1 MGVLD
6 VIVISLTLLG
16 FIWGFRKGLIGII
29 VVVVGLFTTIVLVD
43 AFSEPLSHFFVKVG
57 VSENSSYGVSLLSI
71 LLVCFLV
78 FSVIYFL
85 LKSLVDMFR
94 IGWINKTLGAF
105 VGAWVIFVFLGA
117 ILFFFSKIP
126 LIGFKKHI
134 DSSLIAKYS
143 YQHAKDLMSLSGTQ
157 EKIEQSIEESIK

>member
-1 MGVLD
+1 MNVLD
-6 VIVISLTLLG
+6 VVVISLTLLG
-16 FIWGFRKGLIGII
+16 LIWGFRKGLIGII
-29 VVVVGLFTTIVLVD
+29 VVVLGLITTIILVD
-43 AFSEPLSHFFVKVG
+43 AFSEPLSQFFVKVG
-57 VSENSSYGVSLLSI
+57 VSENSSYAVSVLSI

-78 FSVIYFL
+78 FSMVYFL
-85 LKSLVDMFR
+85 LKNLVEMFR

-126 LIGFKKHI
+126 FIGFGKHI
-134 DSSLIAKYS
+134 ESSLVAKYS

-157 EKIEQSIEESIK
+157 DKIEQSIEEKIR

>member
-1 MGVLD
+1 
-6 VIVISLTLLG
+6 
-16 FIWGFRKGLIGII
+16 
-29 VVVVGLFTTIVLVD
+29 
-43 AFSEPLSHFFVKVG
+43 
-57 VSENSSYGVSLLSI
+57 
-71 LLVCFLV
+71 
-78 FSVIYFL
+78 
-85 LKSLVDMFR
+85 MFR

-126 LIGFKKHI
+126 FIGFKKHI

-157 EKIEQSIEESIK
+157 EKIEQSIQESIK